1 MPLRSINP
9 PLLRSYGGRTIS
21 IMRLAIYDGLYS
33 FVVFP
38 VTI

>member
-1 MPLRSINP
+1 MPLNSINP
-9 PLLRSYGGRTIS
+9 PLLRSYGGRTIA